1 MGLAMMAE
9 EPTEEPTE
17 EPSEE
22 PTEENGAATACAA
35 LVPTDEPVPAHMG
48 EYMTREQVEEL
59 LAARDAR
66 MMAEMGA
73 PASALPASTAGG
85 GNSVS
90 SHVQYTMAELN
101 AMPAMQRLAV
111 LEQNPALAA
120 QYAAAM

>member
-1 MGLAMMAE
+1 
-9 EPTEEPTE
+9 
-17 EPSEE
+17 
-22 PTEENGAATACAA
+22 
-35 LVPTDEPVPAHMG
+35 
-48 EYMTREQVEEL
+48 
-59 LAARDAR
+59 

-85 GNSVS
+85 SYSAQN
-90 SHVQYTMAELN
+90 HVQYTMAELN